1 MNVVARVKE
10 MGVEFVVE
18 RLVALAARGARK
30 DPDKTLRRM
39 CRMAELI
46 TDDPAWKAAVQGVI
60 RKLDEGHPGMGVAR
74 RFLTRINPRM
84 RSHVVRN
91 LIVRETL
98 LGANKRHALEESL
111 GFYPPS
117 TMVIS
122 PSMWCPL
129 RCYGCYAGSYPQD
142 ESLSFE
148 EVDDIIRQG
157 KDIGMQFVVVSG
169 GEPFSWGPLFDVFEA
184 HQDVFFQV
192 FTSGLFLDDDTVGR
206 VARLGNV
213 SPAISCEGFEEE
225 TDRRRGRGAFAKVNR
240 AMDRLREAGV
250 VFTFS
255 ATATRENL
263 EVITSERF
271 IDHWTE
277 RGCLIGWYF
286 SYMPIGR
293 GPALEL
299 MPTPEQRVELSRRLK
314 RIRANKPIVLID
326 FWNDGEYVRGCIAGG
341 RKYFHINNK
350 GDVEPCV
357 FCHFATDNI
366 REKSLVECLKGK
378 LFLAIRARQPYHPD
392 YRRPCIMID
401 NPSVFREVVEE
412 TGAQATHEGA
422 ETLVEDYAQALDE
435 YAEAFGR
442 ALADGPVTEL
452 DVTV

>member
-1 MNVVARVKE
+1 MSVVTRVRE
-10 MGVEFVVE
+10 LGVEFLVD
-18 RLVALAARGARK
+18 RLAAMAARGART
-30 DPDKTLRRM
+30 DPDRTLRRM
-39 CRMAELI
+39 MRLADLI
-46 TDDPAWKAAVQGVI
+46 TTDPAWKAAVRGLMG
-60 RKLDEGHPGMGVAR
+60 KLDEGHPGMGVAR
-74 RFLTRINPRM
+74 KFLTHINPTM
-84 RSHVVRN
+84 RSLLVRN

-98 LGANKRHALEESL
+98 LGADKRHALEERL

-122 PSMWCPL
+122 PSMWCSL
-129 RCYGCYAGSYPQD
+129 RCYGCYAGMYPKD

-157 KDIGMQFVVVSG
+157 KDIGMQFVVFSG
-169 GEPFSWGPLFDVFEA
+169 GEPFAWEPLFDVLGA
-184 HQDVFFQV
+184 HRDVVFQV
-192 FTSGLFLDDDTVGR
+192 FTSGLFLDDDTVERIAG
-206 VARLGNV
+206 LGNV

-225 TDRRRGRGAFAKVNR
+225 TDRRRGTGAFEKVNR

-263 EVITSERF
+263 EVVTGERF
-271 IDHWTE
+271 VDHWIE
-277 RGCLIGWYF
+277 RGCLVGWYF

-293 GPALEL
+293 GPALKL

-314 RIRANKPIVLID
+314 QLRASKPIVLID

-341 RKYFHINNK
+341 RKYFHINSK

-366 REKSLVECLKGK
+366 REKSLVECLNGK
-378 LFLAIRARQPYHPD
+378 FFRAIRARQPYHPD
-392 YRRPCIMID
+392 YRRPCMMID
-401 NPSVFREVVEE
+401 SPHVLREVVEA
-412 TGAQATHEGA
+412 TGAQPTHDGA
-422 ETLVEDYAQALDE
+422 GTLVREYAAALDE
-435 YAEAFGR
+435 YARAFGQ
-442 ALADGPVTEL
+442 ALVDGPVTKL